1 MHRGINFGSGYGLRR
16 RCLNVSVD
24 PACEPDVLI
33 VNDGYAM
40 LPVDSFDEVMANDFV
55 GYILRSRTAG
65 IVPD

>member
-1 MHRGINFGSGYGLRR
+1 M
-16 RCLNVSVD
+16 SVD